1 MEGNR
6 AAGRVIARVT
16 CAAIASLALGVVAG
30 ACGSDDGPGTSDVEP
45 ADAYT
50 AIVEW
55 QASELEPVVDDNGEV
70 KLPVIYIVSAD
81 GETIDVGVQA
91 DVAASTVD
99 IATVRF
105 ADDSGDSFDADLD
118 DEPVRDDG
126 VMLLIGAMP
135 PPAPTMTVDLRRYIG
150 ADRSESFQ
158 LEIAKDAG
166 TEVTTGRS
174 AATVTS
180 ATRT

>member
-1 MEGNR
+1 M
-6 AAGRVIARVT
+6 A
-16 CAAIASLALGVVAG
+16 AG
-30 ACGSDDGPGTSDVEP
+30 ACGSDDARATSDVEP

-55 QASELEPVVDDNGEV
+55 QASELEPVVDANGKV
-70 KLPVIYIVSAD
+70 QLPVIYIASAN

-91 DVAASTVD
+91 TVTESTVA

-105 ADDSGDSFDADLD
+105 ADDSGDAFDAGLA

-126 VMLLIGAMP
+126 VMLLVGAMP
-135 PPAPTMTVDLRRYIG
+135 PPAPTVTVELRRYLG
-150 ADRSESFQ
+150 ADRSEAFQ

-166 TEVTTGRS
+166 TEGTTGRS
-174 AATVTS
+174 GATVMS
-180 ATRT
+180 ATRP

>member
-1 MEGNR
+1 VGGNR
-6 AAGRVIARVT
+6 AASAAIARVT
-16 CAAIASLALGVVAG
+16 CTIVAVVALAAG
-30 ACGSDDGPGTSDVEP
+30 GGGCGSDDTQATSDVEP

-55 QASELEPVVDDNGEV
+55 QAGELEPVVDDNGAV
-70 KLPVIYIVSAD
+70 QLPVIYIVSAD

-118 DEPVRDDG
+118 DDPVRDDG
-126 VMLLIGAMP
+126 VMLLVGAMP
-135 PPAPTMTVDLRRYIG
+135 QPAPTVTVDLRRYVG
-150 ADRSESFQ
+150 ADESEPFQ
-158 LEIAKDAG
+158 LEIAKNADSE
-166 TEVTTGRS
+166 TTTGRS
-174 AATVTS
+174 SATVTS
-180 ATRT
+180 VTRP